1 MKYLYSRS
9 LPGAKAPEPPKPK
22 KKGHW
27 KVVVNHE
34 KAGIE
39 PILGLVEG
47 KIPLLK
53 SHSILVVHD

>member
-1 MKYLYSRS
+1 VIYNASNLNDYDVNEI
-9 LPGAKAPEPPKPK
+9 LPKPK